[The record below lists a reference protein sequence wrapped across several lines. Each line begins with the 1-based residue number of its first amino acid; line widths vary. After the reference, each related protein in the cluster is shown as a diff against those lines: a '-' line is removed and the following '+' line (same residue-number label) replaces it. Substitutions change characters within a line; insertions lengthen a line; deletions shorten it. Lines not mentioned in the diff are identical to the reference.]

1 MKTILIKQ
9 GAVIISE
16 NNQLQAITADVLVR
30 NDKIVKIAKEIH
42 HPSANMEIDA
52 KGMIVMPGFVD
63 THRHLWETA
72 FKGVAG
78 NWTLMEYL
86 NGMLGGIAPL
96 FEPEDVYIGNLLGAL
111 EAINSGITTVFDWS
125 HIMNTTEHTKAA
137 IRALKDSG
145 IRAKFGYGTP
155 GTSVWE
161 WFYESSL
168 KHPLEAKTIREKY
181 LPSDNE
187 LVTMA
192 LAIRGPEYS
201 TMEVTEH
208 DILLG
213 RELDLL
219 ISMHIGGGTFGPK
232 YNGVQKLLEANLLGP
247 DLNFAHANTIS
258 ENDFKRLAENQCTI
272 SVCPEVELQ
281 MGLGLPAT
289 GKAAENKMVCGL
301 GVDVVTAT
309 SGNMFDQMKIALQAE
324 RAIQN
329 EKLYR
334 QGEMPKKLTIT
345 DGDIFKMATIGGA
358 KTIGLSHK
366 TGSIEVGKQA
376 DIILIDTR
384 NISLSPS
391 ANPIST
397 VVLYAKED
405 HVNTVM
411 VAGKILKR
419 NGKLLNTGLPEL
431 LKEARKSASKI
442 LTEMANPVLK

>member
-9 GAVIISE
+9 GTVLTSVSGVLTSKI
-16 NNQLQAITADVLVR
+16 ADVLVK
-30 NDKIVKIAKEIH
+30 NDKIVKIENDIQ
-42 HPSANMEIDA
+42 HPVADKIIDA
-52 KGMIVMPGFVD
+52 AGMIVMPGFVD

-72 FKGVAG
+72 FKGIAG

-86 NGMLGGIAPL
+86 NGVLGGIAPH
-96 FEPEDVYIGNLLGAL
+96 FEPEDVYTGNLLGAL
-111 EAINSGITTVFDWS
+111 EAINSGITTIFDWS
-125 HIMNTTEHTKAA
+125 HIMNSMEHAEAA
-137 IRALKDSG
+137 IQALRDSE

-161 WFYESSL
+161 WFYESKL
-168 KHPLEAKTIREKY
+168 KHPLEAKTIRKKI
-181 LPSDNE
+181 LHSDND

-213 RELDLL
+213 RKLGLQ

-232 YNGVQKLLEANLLGP
+232 YNGVQKLFEAGLLKP

-258 ENDFKRLAENQCTI
+258 ENDFKLLADNNCTVSI
-272 SVCPEVELQ
+272 TPEVELQ
-281 MGLGLPAT
+281 MGLGLPVT
-289 GKAAENKMVCGL
+289 GKAIQNQIICGL
-301 GVDVVTAT
+301 GIDVVTAT
-309 SGNMFDQMKIALQAE
+309 SGNIFDQMKVALQAE

-329 EKLYR
+329 EIHYQK
-334 QGEMPKKLTIT
+334 GEMPEKLTIT
-345 DGDIFKMATIGGA
+345 DSDILKMATSGGA
-358 KTIGLSHK
+358 ETLGLSDR
-366 TGSIEVGKQA
+366 TGSLEVGKQA

-384 NISLSPS
+384 NISLFPS
-391 ANPIST
+391 ANPISS
-397 VVLYAKED
+397 VVLYAKEN

-419 NGKLLNTGLPEL
+419 HGKLVYPHLQDL
-431 LKEARKSASKI
+431 LEKARESASRI
-442 LTEMANPVLK
+442 LNKKLVEIA